1 MRQGFRKCIY
11 HVRQRIKT
19 PKTVVTPERTLYVG
33 ANFSCTDQDRT
44 MSSLRKQLIARVAKL
59 GVEEHRPNPLSRAK
73 DWFIRRLPSCIQKD
87 PGTRIGLSFG

>member
-1 MRQGFRKCIY
+1 
-11 HVRQRIKT
+11 
-19 PKTVVTPERTLYVG
+19 
-33 ANFSCTDQDRT
+33 